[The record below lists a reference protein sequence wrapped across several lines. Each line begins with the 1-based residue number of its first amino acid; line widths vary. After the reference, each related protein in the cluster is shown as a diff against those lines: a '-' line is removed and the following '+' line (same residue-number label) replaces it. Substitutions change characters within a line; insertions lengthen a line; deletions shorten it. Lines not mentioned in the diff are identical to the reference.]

1 MPRLDPAVAAVRAAV
16 RTFLQ
21 DRLGDGTLAPGGLVL
36 VACSGGADSLALAA
50 ATAFVAPRL
59 GVRAGAVS
67 VDHGLQDGS
76 RAVSE
81 RAVAVCAGLGLVP
94 AEVVGPDGAGT
105 AGGDGPGRP
114 GVGSSE
120 DGAVR
125 PGSAAVGGGARG
137 AAGEGPDGAAVA
149 GATRGAAGE
158 GPEGAARA
166 LRYDL
171 LGAAAAR
178 HGAAGVLLGHTRADQ
193 AETVLLGLAR
203 GSGTRALAGM
213 APIRGTFWRPLL
225 GVGREQ
231 TRRAC
236 DELGL
241 AAWEDPTNA
250 ADGPL
255 RTAAGAAL
263 PRAAV
268 RERVLPELARAL
280 GPGVEVAL
288 ARTADL
294 ARDDADLLDELARQ
308 LLERARRTATD
319 TATGGPADARTD
331 GPADARTDGPTRNA
345 TGMATGPS
353 TGADPVE
360 DSAAV
365 DPAATAVVLDVSVLV
380 DAHPALRRRALRL
393 AAVEAGADGGALARV
408 HVQGLDALLTD
419 WHGQGPIH
427 LPGPTEAVRRYG
439 RLFLRAPEASARAA
453 APDDPHGP
461 TAPHRH
467 SDNRES

>member
-1 MPRLDPAVAAVRAAV
+1 VPRLDPAVAAVRAAV
-16 RTFLQ
+16 RAFLQ
-21 DRLGDGTLAPGGLVL
+21 GRLDDGVLAPGDLVL

-50 ATAFVAPRL
+50 GTAFVAPRL

-76 RAVSE
+76 RVVSE

-94 AEVVGPDGAGT
+94 AEVWGPDGGGAPGG
-105 AGGDGPGRP
+105 GGD
-114 GVGSSE
+114 
-120 DGAVR
+120 
-125 PGSAAVGGGARG
+125 
-137 AAGEGPDGAAVA
+137 
-149 GATRGAAGE
+149 

-166 LRYDL
+166 LRYGL
-171 LGAAAAR
+171 LAAAAAEQ
-178 HGAAGVLLGHTRADQ
+178 GAVGVLLGHTLADQ

-213 APIRGTFWRPLL
+213 APMRGIFWRPLL

-231 TRRAC
+231 TRRVC
-236 DELGL
+236 DVLGL

-268 RERVLPELARAL
+268 RERVLPELGRAL

-288 ARTADL
+288 ARTAEL

-308 LLERARRTATD
+308 LLERARAQVD
-319 TATGGPADARTD
+319 TATGIPTATQRADGSDAVGPGT
-331 GPADARTDGPTRNA
+331 
-345 TGMATGPS
+345 
-353 TGADPVE
+353 E
-360 DSAAV
+360 
-365 DPAATAVVLDVSVLV
+365 AVVLDVSVLV
-380 DAHPALRRRALRL
+380 DAHPALRRRALRQ
-393 AAVEAGADGGALARV
+393 AALEAGADGAALARV

-439 RLFLRAPEASARAA
+439 RLFLRPEASARAA

>member
-1 MPRLDPAVAAVRAAV
+1 M

-21 DRLGDGTLAPGGLVL
+21 ARLDDGALTPGDLVL

-50 ATAFVAPRL
+50 AAAFVAPRL

-81 RAVAVCAGLGLVP
+81 RAVATCAGLGLDP
-94 AEVVGPDGAGT
+94 ARVLTPDGGGVREDGSTRRVVA
-105 AGGDGPGRP
+105 AGGSAGAMG
-114 GVGSSE
+114 E
-120 DGAVR
+120 DGSVER
-125 PGSAAVGGGARG
+125 VVAVGGAASG
-137 AAGEGPDGAAVA
+137 AAGGHGPVPDAAEGRVGGA
-149 GATRGAAGE
+149 RGE
-158 GPEGAARA
+158 GPEGAARL
-166 LRYDL
+166 LRYEL
-171 LGAAAAR
+171 LDAAATEFHAV
-178 HGAAGVLLGHTRADQ
+178 GVLLGHTRADQ

-213 APIRGTFWRPLL
+213 APVRGRFWRPLL
-225 GVGREQ
+225 DVSREQ

-236 DELGL
+236 EVGDLL
-241 AAWEDPTNA
+241 VWTDPTNA

-255 RTAAGAAL
+255 RTAGGAAL

-268 RERVLPELARAL
+268 RDRVLPELTRAL

-294 ARDDADLLDELARQ
+294 ARDDADLLDELARG
-308 LLERARRTATD
+308 LLEDARHRSRSDLRSGADLQDGADARAGVD
-319 TATGGPADARTD
+319 LQTATGPQDGTDAVGP
-331 GPADARTDGPTRNA
+331 
-345 TGMATGPS
+345 
-353 TGADPVE
+353 
-360 DSAAV
+360 
-365 DPAATAVVLDVSVLV
+365 AVVLEVSVLV

-393 AAVEAGADGGALARV
+393 AALEAGADDGALARI
-408 HVQGLDALLTD
+408 HVRALDALLTD

>member
-21 DRLGDGTLAPGGLVL
+21 DRLDDGTLAPGDLVL

-94 AEVVGPDGAGT
+94 AEVVGPDGEGA
-105 AGGDGPGRP
+105 AGGERPDG
-114 GVGSSE
+114 
-120 DGAVR
+120 
-125 PGSAAVGGGARG
+125 AAVGGGARG
-137 AAGEGPDGAAVA
+137 AA
-149 GATRGAAGE
+149 RE

-178 HGAAGVLLGHTRADQ
+178 HGAAGVLFGHTRADQ

-236 DELGL
+236 DALGL
-241 AAWEDPTNA
+241 AAWDDPTNA

-280 GPGVEVAL
+280 GPSVEVAL

-319 TATGGPADARTD
+319 TATGGPA
-331 GPADARTDGPTRNA
+331 GARTDGPTRRA
-345 TGMATGPS
+345 

-365 DPAATAVVLDVSVLV
+365 DPAATAVLLDVSVLV

>member
-1 MPRLDPAVAAVRAAV
+1 MAAVRAAA
-16 RTFLQ
+16 RAFLQ
-21 DRLGDGTLAPGGLVL
+21 DRLDDGSLARGDLVL

-59 GVRAGAVS
+59 GLRAGAVS
-67 VDHGLQDGS
+67 VDHGLQHGS

-81 RAVAVCAGLGLVP
+81 RAAAVCAGLGLAP
-94 AEVVGPDGAGT
+94 AEVLGPDGAG
-105 AGGDGPGRP
+105 APGGD
-114 GVGSSE
+114 
-120 DGAVR
+120 
-125 PGSAAVGGGARG
+125 
-137 AAGEGPDGAAVA
+137 
-149 GATRGAAGE
+149 GE

-171 LGAAAAR
+171 LAAAAAE

-213 APIRGTFWRPLL
+213 APIRGAFWRPLL

-236 DELGL
+236 EILGL

-263 PRAAV
+263 PRAAL

-294 ARDDADLLDELARQ
+294 ARDDADLLDELARH
-308 LLERARRTATD
+308 LLEHATV
-319 TATGGPADARTD
+319 A
-331 GPADARTDGPTRNA
+331 TDGPTTAGPGNP
-345 TGMATGPS
+345 TGTETGTR
-353 TGADPVE
+353 TGTENVDGSDAVE
-360 DSAAV
+360 PGAA
-365 DPAATAVVLDVSVLV
+365 AVVLDVSVLV

-393 AAVEAGADGGALARV
+393 AALEAGADDGALARV

-439 RLFLRAPEASARAA
+439 RLFLRGGASARAA
-453 APDDPHGP
+453 ALDDPHGP
-461 TAPHRH
+461 SAPHRH